1 MVLIEEPVCKICG
14 RNIRG
19 SSLGGRCSVKKPV
32 FHAVRSWGEYLGQLR
47 TAVLKL
53 KYYGD
58 IGLSEMLARPMIDLY
73 KDTKWSVD
81 MIVPVPVG
89 KTRAEE
95 RGYNQAALL
104 AIPLSLKLGITYSS
118 KVLFKT
124 RDVKSQVGLSLEQ
137 RFKNVAGAF
146 TASTDV
152 VQNKSILLVDDVIT
166 SGATLNTCTKALID
180 AGALRVYGITLA
192 RSGLHQV

>member
-1 MVLIEEPVCKICG
+1 
-14 RNIRG
+14 
-19 SSLGGRCSVKKPV
+19 
-32 FHAVRSWGEYLGQLR
+32 
-47 TAVLKL
+47 
-53 KYYGD
+53 
-58 IGLSEMLARPMIDLY
+58 MLARPMIDLY

-137 RFKNVAGAF
+137 RFKN
-146 TASTDV
+146 
-152 VQNKSILLVDDVIT
+152 K
-166 SGATLNTCTKALID
+166 
-180 AGALRVYGITLA
+180 
-192 RSGLHQV
+192 

>member
-1 MVLIEEPVCKICG
+1 
-14 RNIRG
+14 
-19 SSLGGRCSVKKPV
+19 
-32 FHAVRSWGEYLGQLR
+32 
-47 TAVLKL
+47 
-53 KYYGD
+53 
-58 IGLSEMLARPMIDLY
+58 MIDLY

-104 AIPLSLKLGITYSS
+104 AIPLSLKLGIIYSS
-118 KVLFKT
+118 KAIHKT

-137 RFKNVAGAF
+137 RFMNVAGAF
-146 TASTDV
+146 TASTNV

-192 RSGLHQV
+192 RAGIHQV